1 MQVDWWTLVLQTIN
15 FLVLV
20 WLLERFLFRPVR
32 GVLRKRQ
39 ETVDKTLADA
49 EASREEARRVTQSL
63 EADRKAIEDERAA
76 MLTSAHDEIESER
89 DKALTDARK
98 EADRVIA
105 SARDLVKHERVDA
118 IAALRAETVGLAA
131 EMARSILV
139 QMRTTISPHEW
150 LRQIETTLKALPDD
164 ERNQITDE
172 LNADDA
178 HLKVLTATP
187 LTVEDQ
193 AEWRARLIDLLGVH
207 ASIEFNPDP
216 ALLGGAEL
224 HFPHAVV
231 GLNWA
236 SQLKQAQEVLLNDV
250 KPG

>member
-39 ETVDKTLADA
+39 ETVNKTLADA
-49 EASREEARRVTQSL
+49 EASRDDARRVTQSL
-63 EADRKAIEDERAA
+63 EAARKAIESERAE
-76 MLTSAHDEIESER
+76 MLTKAHDEIEAQR
-89 DKALTDARK
+89 DKVLAEAHR

-105 SARDLVKHERVDA
+105 SARELLDNERVDA
-118 IAALRAETVGLAA
+118 LDALRDETVGLAG
-131 EMARSILV
+131 EMARNILL
-139 QMRTTISPHEW
+139 QMHASVSQQEW
-150 LRQIETTLKALPDD
+150 LRQAETALKALTQDD
-164 ERNQITDE
+164 RNQITDE
-172 LNADDA
+172 LKTDGARL
-178 HLKVLTATP
+178 HILTATP
-187 LTVEDQ
+187 LTAEEQ
-193 AEWRARLIDLLGVH
+193 AEWSDRLSDLLKVH
-207 ASIEFNPDP
+207 ARIEFEADP
-216 ALLGGAEL
+216 ALIGGAEL

>member
-63 EADRKAIEDERAA
+63 EASRKAIEDERAE
-76 MLTSAHDEIESER
+76 MLTKAHEEIEVQR
-89 DKALTDARK
+89 DKILADARR

-105 SARDLVKHERVDA
+105 SARELIGHERTDA
-118 IAALRAETVGLAA
+118 LDSVRQETVSLAGD
-131 EMARSILV
+131 MARNILLQLRSSV
-139 QMRTTISPHEW
+139 SQQEW
-150 LRQIETTLKALPDD
+150 LRQVEAALKALPIED
-164 ERNQITDE
+164 RSQIEDE
-172 LNADDA
+172 LKIEGAR
-178 HLKVLTATP
+178 LQVLTATP
-187 LTVEDQ
+187 LTAEDQ
-193 AEWRARLIDLLGVH
+193 TEWRERLTDLLAVH
-207 ASIEFNPDP
+207 AHIEFGADP
-216 ALLGGAEL
+216 ALIGGAEL

-236 SQLKQAQEVLLNDV
+236 RQLKQAQEALLNDV